1 MSKSNG
7 GNPGYKDNCNKLK
20 NRRMYS
26 NLRHQLNRLH
36 TRTTR
41 KAEASTH
48 ALTFSAP
55 KIKVDIYDGKTSIDQ
70 WWFKFIT
77 FLSLQKLSEAV
88 AIYTAILTNR
98 CSWELFFLPCCL
110 YQIFLRIYTT
120 GHLQLIQAIHTPQ
133 RTTYGCQ
140 TERCWMCGWLR
151 TSSDLPNNRKDC
163 GPGMDITVIMNG
175 LKPDL
180 NAEVIKADPQTVED
194 LRNVVAKRRRTTT
207 PAV

>member
-1 MSKSNG
+1 MSKRNAE
-7 GNPGYKDNCNKLK
+7 NPGYKDNSNKLK

-55 KIKVDIYDGKTSIDQ
+55 NVKVDIYDGKTSIDQ

-88 AIYTAILTNR
+88 AIILP
-98 CSWELFFLPCCL
+98 F
-110 YQIFLRIYTT
+110 
-120 GHLQLIQAIHTPQ
+120 
-133 RTTYGCQ
+133 
-140 TERCWMCGWLR
+140 
-151 TSSDLPNNRKDC
+151 
-163 GPGMDITVIMNG
+163 
-175 LKPDL
+175 
-180 NAEVIKADPQTVED
+180 
-194 LRNVVAKRRRTTT
+194 
-207 PAV
+207 